1 MTSWAGAVVLTTPR
15 LRLRTYRRSDLPR
28 FAALNADPEVMK
40 TLGGVALTRQ
50 HSDEI
55 AAWAQQCFATEG
67 VGLLAV
73 ERREDA
79 AFLGMCGLHHQQA
92 YPDDLEIAWRLA
104 YEHWGRGYAT
114 EAARAWL
121 DHGFEHVGM
130 PRVISITDRPNLRS
144 LAVMRR
150 LGMTFDHE
158 AVVEDDGV
166 THDAVVHVLTA
177 EQWESSRRVRSGY
190 RSRDHHRTGVSCG
203 AGQSFT

>member
-1 MTSWAGAVVLTTPR
+1 MTGWDGTVVLTTPR
-15 LRLRTYRRSDLPR
+15 LLLRTYRRADLPL
-28 FAALNADPEVMK
+28 FAALNADMEVMK
-40 TLGGVALTRQ
+40 TLGGAALTRQ

-55 AAWAQQCFATEG
+55 AAWAEECFATEG

-73 ERREDA
+73 ERREDG

-104 YEHWGRGYAT
+104 HRHWGQGYAT
-114 EAARAWL
+114 EAALAWL
-121 DHGFEHVGM
+121 DHGFERLGL
-130 PRVISITDRPNLRS
+130 PRVISITDRPNIRS

-166 THDAVVHVLTA
+166 THQAVIHVMTA
-177 EQWESSRRVRSGY
+177 SRWRSSRSVLQ
-190 RSRDHHRTGVSCG
+190 
-203 AGQSFT
+203 A